1 MRVLAIDSSG
11 LTATVAVVEDTQT
24 VAEYTINYK
33 KTHSQ
38 TLLPMIDEVVK
49 MTELD
54 LNTIDAIAVAGGP
67 GSFTGLRIGS
77 ATAKGLGLALN
88 KPLIHVPTVDGLAYN
103 VYGCEDIICPIMDA
117 RRNQVYTGIYT
128 FSKKAG
134 AKEGSNLVEPVFQV
148 IKMQMA
154 VSIEELAER
163 LNRYRRPVV
172 FLGDGVP
179 VYENI
184 LAEKL
189 TVPYSFAPAYMNR
202 QRAAVVGTLGIQ
214 YYKAGKFE
222 TAEEHRPDYLRVSQA
237 ERERA
242 QREKEAELVVRELKV
257 EDSAAVA
264 EMEQQIFSD
273 PWSEKSVMETVQQ
286 KVCFAAEKAGHILGY
301 LLVYHAADEAEIA
314 RIAVQKEARRQGVAG
329 KLMLALENYCEE
341 HQIVRLLL
349 DVRESNETARNFYTE
364 SGFAEDGI
372 RQGFDEQTAWYWQQL
387 PVGIILPCGYNG
399 GVAKIRT

>member
-11 LTATVAVVEDTQT
+11 LTSTVAVVEETQT

-54 LNTIDAIAVAGGP
+54 LGTIDAIAVAGGP

-103 VYGCEDIICPIMDA
+103 VFGCEDIICPIMDA

-134 AKEGSNLVEPVFQV
+134 EKEGRNLVEPVFQV

-179 VYENI
+179 VYENV

-202 QRAAVVGTLGIQ
+202 QRAAVVGTLAIQ
-214 YYKAGKFE
+214 YYKSGKFE

-242 QREKEAELVVRELKV
+242 QREKEAEIIVRELKV

-264 EMEQQIFSD
+264 EMEQQIFLDS
-273 PWSEKSVMETVQQ
+273 WSEKSVLETVQQ
-286 KVCFAAEKAGHILGY
+286 KQSVCFAAEKAGHLLGY
-301 LLVYHAADEAEIA
+301 LLAYHAADEAEIA
-314 RIAVQKEARRQGVAG
+314 RIAVQKEARRQGAAG
-329 KLMLALENYCEE
+329 KLMQALEHYCEE
-341 HQIVRLLL
+341 HKMEKLLL
-349 DVRESNETARNFYTE
+349 DVRESNEAARSFYTKN
-364 SGFAEDGI
+364 GFVEDGI
-372 RQGFDEQTAWYWQQL
+372 RQGFYVNPSEDAVLMSRQL
-387 PVGIILPCGYNG
+387 GADV
-399 GVAKIRT
+399 

>member
-11 LTATVAVVEDTQT
+11 LTATVAVVEETQT

-54 LNTIDAIAVAGGP
+54 LGTINAIAVAGGP

-103 VYGCEDIICPIMDA
+103 VFGCEDIICPIMDA

-134 AKEGSNLVEPVFQV
+134 EKEGRNLVEPVFQV

-179 VYENI
+179 VYENV

-202 QRAAVVGTLGIQ
+202 QRAAVVGTLAIQ
-214 YYKAGKFE
+214 YYKSGKFE

-242 QREKEAELVVRELKV
+242 QREKEAEIIVRELKV

-286 KVCFAAEKAGHILGY
+286 KQSVCFAAEKAGHILGY
-301 LLVYHAADEAEIA
+301 LLVYHAADEAELA
-314 RIAVQKEARRQGVAG
+314 RIAVQKEARRQGAAG
-329 KLMLALENYCEE
+329 KLMQALEHYCEE
-341 HQIVRLLL
+341 HKMEKLLL
-349 DVRESNETARNFYTE
+349 DVRESNEAARSFYTKN
-364 SGFAEDGI
+364 GFVEDGI
-372 RQGFDEQTAWYWQQL
+372 RQGFYTNPSEDAVLMSRQL
-387 PVGIILPCGYNG
+387 GADV
-399 GVAKIRT
+399 

>member
-77 ATAKGLGLALN
+77 ATAKGLGFALN

-134 AKEGSNLVEPVFQV
+134 TKEGSNLVEPVFQV

-242 QREKEAELVVRELKV
+242 QREKEAEIIVRELKV

-286 KVCFAAEKAGHILGY
+286 KQSVCFAAEKEGHILGY

-314 RIAVQKEARRQGVAG
+314 RIAVQKEARRQGAAG
-329 KLMLALENYCEE
+329 KLMQALEHYCEE
-341 HQIVRLLL
+341 HKMEKLLL
-349 DVRESNETARNFYTE
+349 DVRESNEAARSFYTKN
-364 SGFAEDGI
+364 GFVEDGI
-372 RQGFDEQTAWYWQQL
+372 RQGFYTNPSEDAVLMSRQL
-387 PVGIILPCGYNG
+387 GADV
-399 GVAKIRT
+399 

>member
-11 LTATVAVVEDTQT
+11 LTATVAVVEETQT

-54 LNTIDAIAVAGGP
+54 LGTIDAIAVAGGP

-103 VYGCEDIICPIMDA
+103 VFGCEDIICPIMDA

-134 AKEGSNLVEPVFQV
+134 EKEGTNLVEPVFQV

-179 VYENI
+179 VYENV

-202 QRAAVVGTLGIQ
+202 QRAAVVGTLAIQ
-214 YYKAGKFE
+214 YYKSGKFE

-242 QREKEAELVVRELKV
+242 QREKEAEIIVRELKV

-273 PWSEKSVMETVQQ
+273 SWSEKSVLETVQQ
-286 KVCFAAEKAGHILGY
+286 KQSVCFAAEKAGHLLGY
-301 LLVYHAADEAEIA
+301 LLAYHAADEAEIA
-314 RIAVQKEARRQGVAG
+314 RIAVQKEARRQGAAG
-329 KLMLALENYCEE
+329 KLMQALEHYCEE
-341 HQIVRLLL
+341 HKIEKLLL
-349 DVRESNETARNFYTE
+349 DVRESNEAARSFYTKN
-364 SGFAEDGI
+364 GFVEDGI
-372 RQGFDEQTAWYWQQL
+372 RQGFYVNPSEDAVLMSRQL
-387 PVGIILPCGYNG
+387 GADV
-399 GVAKIRT
+399 

>member
-11 LTATVAVVEDTQT
+11 LTATVAVVEETQT

-54 LNTIDAIAVAGGP
+54 LGTIDAIAVAGGP

-103 VYGCEDIICPIMDA
+103 VFGCEDIICPIMDA

-134 AKEGSNLVEPVFQV
+134 EKEGRNLVEPVFQV

-179 VYENI
+179 VYENV

-202 QRAAVVGTLGIQ
+202 QRAAVVGTLAIQ
-214 YYKAGKFE
+214 YYKSGKFE

-242 QREKEAELVVRELKV
+242 QREKEAEIIVRELKV

-273 PWSEKSVMETVQQ
+273 SWSEKSVLETVQQ
-286 KVCFAAEKAGHILGY
+286 KQSVCFAAEKAGHLLGY
-301 LLVYHAADEAEIA
+301 LLAYHAADEAEIA
-314 RIAVQKEARRQGVAG
+314 RIAVQKEARRRGAAG
-329 KLMLALENYCEE
+329 KLMQALEHYCEE
-341 HQIVRLLL
+341 HKMEKLLL
-349 DVRESNETARNFYTE
+349 DVRESNEAARSFYTKN
-364 SGFAEDGI
+364 GFVEDGI
-372 RQGFDEQTAWYWQQL
+372 RQGFYVNPSEDAVLMSRQL
-387 PVGIILPCGYNG
+387 GADV
-399 GVAKIRT
+399 

>member
-11 LTATVAVVEDTQT
+11 LTATVAVVEETQT

-54 LNTIDAIAVAGGP
+54 LGTINAIAVAGGP

-103 VYGCEDIICPIMDA
+103 VFGCEDIICPIMDA

-134 AKEGSNLVEPVFQV
+134 EKEGRNLVEPVFQV

-179 VYENI
+179 VYENV

-202 QRAAVVGTLGIQ
+202 QRAAVVGTLAIQ
-214 YYKAGKFE
+214 YYKSGKFE

-242 QREKEAELVVRELKV
+242 QREKEAEIIVRELKV

-286 KVCFAAEKAGHILGY
+286 KQSVCFAAEKAGHILGY

-329 KLMLALENYCEE
+329 KLMQALEHYCEE
-341 HQIVRLLL
+341 HKMEKLLL
-349 DVRESNETARNFYTE
+349 DVRESNEAARSFYTKN
-364 SGFAEDGI
+364 GFVEDGI
-372 RQGFDEQTAWYWQQL
+372 RQGFYTNPSEDAVLMSRQL
-387 PVGIILPCGYNG
+387 GADV
-399 GVAKIRT
+399 

>member
-11 LTATVAVVEDTQT
+11 LTATVAVVEDAQT

-77 ATAKGLGLALN
+77 ATAKGLGFALN

-134 AKEGSNLVEPVFQV
+134 TKEGSNLVEPVFQV

-202 QRAAVVGTLGIQ
+202 QRAAVVGTLAIQ
-214 YYKAGKFE
+214 YYKSGKFE

-242 QREKEAELVVRELKV
+242 QREKEAEIIVRELKV

-286 KVCFAAEKAGHILGY
+286 KQSVCFAAEKAGHILGY

-314 RIAVQKEARRQGVAG
+314 RIAVQKEARRQGAAG
-329 KLMLALENYCEE
+329 KLMQALEHYCEE
-341 HQIVRLLL
+341 HKMEKLLL
-349 DVRESNETARNFYTE
+349 DVRESNEAARSFYTKN
-364 SGFAEDGI
+364 GFVEDGI
-372 RQGFDEQTAWYWQQL
+372 RQGFYVNPSEDAVLMSRQL
-387 PVGIILPCGYNG
+387 GADV
-399 GVAKIRT
+399 

>member
-77 ATAKGLGLALN
+77 ATAKGLGFALN

-134 AKEGSNLVEPVFQV
+134 TKEGSNLVEPVFQV

-222 TAEEHRPDYLRVSQA
+222 TAEEHRPDYLRVSEA

-242 QREKEAELVVRELKV
+242 QREKEAEIIVRELKV

-286 KVCFAAEKAGHILGY
+286 KQSVCFAAEKAGHILGY

-314 RIAVQKEARRQGVAG
+314 RIAVQKEARRQGAAG
-329 KLMLALENYCEE
+329 KLMQALEHYCEE
-341 HQIVRLLL
+341 HKMEKLLL
-349 DVRESNETARNFYTE
+349 DVRESNEAARSFYTKN
-364 SGFAEDGI
+364 GFVEDGI
-372 RQGFDEQTAWYWQQL
+372 RQGFYTNPSEDAVLMSRQL
-387 PVGIILPCGYNG
+387 GADV
-399 GVAKIRT
+399 

>member
-1 MRVLAIDSSG
+1 MAIDSSG

-77 ATAKGLGLALN
+77 ATAKGLGFALN

-134 AKEGSNLVEPVFQV
+134 TKEGSNLVEPVFQV

-242 QREKEAELVVRELKV
+242 QREKEAEIIVRELKV

-286 KVCFAAEKAGHILGY
+286 KQSVCFAAEKAGHLLGY
-301 LLVYHAADEAEIA
+301 LLAYHAADEAEIA
-314 RIAVQKEARRQGVAG
+314 RIAVQKEARRQGAAG
-329 KLMLALENYCEE
+329 KLMQALEHYCEE
-341 HQIVRLLL
+341 HKMEKLLL
-349 DVRESNETARNFYTE
+349 DVRESNEAARSFYTKN
-364 SGFAEDGI
+364 GFVEDGI
-372 RQGFDEQTAWYWQQL
+372 RQGFYTNPSEDAVLMSRQL
-387 PVGIILPCGYNG
+387 GADV
-399 GVAKIRT
+399 

>member
-11 LTATVAVVEDTQT
+11 LTATVAVVEETQT

-54 LNTIDAIAVAGGP
+54 LGTIDAIAVAGGP

-103 VYGCEDIICPIMDA
+103 VFGCEDIICPIMDA

-134 AKEGSNLVEPVFQV
+134 EKEGRNLVEPVFQV

-179 VYENI
+179 VYENV

-214 YYKAGKFE
+214 YYKSGKFE

-242 QREKEAELVVRELKV
+242 QREKEAEIIVRELKV

-286 KVCFAAEKAGHILGY
+286 KQSVCFAAEKAGHILGY

-314 RIAVQKEARRQGVAG
+314 RIAVQKEARRQGAAG
-329 KLMLALENYCEE
+329 KLMQALEHYCEE
-341 HQIVRLLL
+341 HKMEKLLL
-349 DVRESNETARNFYTE
+349 DVRESNEAARSFYTKN
-364 SGFAEDGI
+364 GFVEDGI
-372 RQGFDEQTAWYWQQL
+372 RQGFYVNPSEDAVLMSRQL
-387 PVGIILPCGYNG
+387 GADV
-399 GVAKIRT
+399 

>member
-11 LTATVAVVEDTQT
+11 LTATVAVVEETQT

-54 LNTIDAIAVAGGP
+54 LGTINAIAVAGGP

-103 VYGCEDIICPIMDA
+103 VFGCEDIICPIMDA

-134 AKEGSNLVEPVFQV
+134 EKEGRNLVEPVFQV

-179 VYENI
+179 VYENV

-202 QRAAVVGTLGIQ
+202 QRAAVVGTLAIQ
-214 YYKAGKFE
+214 YYKSGKFE

-242 QREKEAELVVRELKV
+242 QREKHAEIIVRELKV

-273 PWSEKSVMETVQQ
+273 SWSEKSVLETVQQ
-286 KVCFAAEKAGHILGY
+286 KQSVCFAAEKAGHLLGY
-301 LLVYHAADEAEIA
+301 LLAYHAADEAEIA
-314 RIAVQKEARRQGVAG
+314 RIAVQKEARRQGAAG
-329 KLMLALENYCEE
+329 KLMQALEHYCEE
-341 HQIVRLLL
+341 HKMEKLLL
-349 DVRESNETARNFYTE
+349 DVRESNEAARSFYTKN
-364 SGFAEDGI
+364 GFVEDGI
-372 RQGFDEQTAWYWQQL
+372 RQGFYVNPSEDAVLMSRQL
-387 PVGIILPCGYNG
+387 GADV
-399 GVAKIRT
+399 

>member
-77 ATAKGLGLALN
+77 ATAKGLGFALN

-128 FSKKAG
+128 FSRKAG
-134 AKEGSNLVEPVFQV
+134 TKEGSNLVEPVFQV

-214 YYKAGKFE
+214 YYKSGKFE

-242 QREKEAELVVRELKV
+242 QREKEAEIIVRELKV

-286 KVCFAAEKAGHILGY
+286 KQSVCFAAEKAGHILGY

-314 RIAVQKEARRQGVAG
+314 RIAVQKEARRQGAAG
-329 KLMLALENYCEE
+329 KLMQALEHYCEE
-341 HQIVRLLL
+341 HKMEKLLL
-349 DVRESNETARNFYTE
+349 DVRESNEAARSFYTKN
-364 SGFAEDGI
+364 GFVEDGI
-372 RQGFDEQTAWYWQQL
+372 RQGFYTNPSEDAVLMSRQL
-387 PVGIILPCGYNG
+387 GADV
-399 GVAKIRT
+399 

>member
-11 LTATVAVVEDTQT
+11 LTATVAVVEETQT

-38 TLLPMIDEVVK
+38 TLLPMINEVVK

-54 LNTIDAIAVAGGP
+54 LGTINAIAVAGGP

-103 VYGCEDIICPIMDA
+103 VFGCEDIICPIMDA

-134 AKEGSNLVEPVFQV
+134 EKEGRNLVEPVFQV

-179 VYENI
+179 VYENV

-214 YYKAGKFE
+214 YYKSGKFE

-242 QREKEAELVVRELKV
+242 QREKEAEIIVRELKV

-273 PWSEKSVMETVQQ
+273 SWSEKSVLETVQQ
-286 KVCFAAEKAGHILGY
+286 KQSVCFAAEKAGHLLGY
-301 LLVYHAADEAEIA
+301 LLAYHAADEAEIA
-314 RIAVQKEARRQGVAG
+314 RIAVQKEARRQGAAG
-329 KLMLALENYCEE
+329 KLMQALEHYCEE
-341 HQIVRLLL
+341 HKMEKLLL
-349 DVRESNETARNFYTE
+349 DVRESNEAARSFYTKN
-364 SGFAEDGI
+364 GFVEDGI
-372 RQGFDEQTAWYWQQL
+372 RQGFYVNPSEDAVLMSRQL
-387 PVGIILPCGYNG
+387 GADV
-399 GVAKIRT
+399 

>member
-77 ATAKGLGLALN
+77 ATAKGLGFAFN

-134 AKEGSNLVEPVFQV
+134 TKEGSNLVEPVFQV

-242 QREKEAELVVRELKV
+242 QREKEAEIIVRELKV

-286 KVCFAAEKAGHILGY
+286 KQSVCFAAEKAGHILGY

-314 RIAVQKEARRQGVAG
+314 RIAVQKEARRQGAAG
-329 KLMLALENYCEE
+329 KLMQALEHYCEE
-341 HQIVRLLL
+341 HKMEKLLL
-349 DVRESNETARNFYTE
+349 DVRESNEAARSFYTKN
-364 SGFAEDGI
+364 GFVEDGI
-372 RQGFDEQTAWYWQQL
+372 RQGFYTNPSEDAVLMSRQL
-387 PVGIILPCGYNG
+387 GADV
-399 GVAKIRT
+399 

>member
-11 LTATVAVVEDTQT
+11 LTATVAVVEETQT

-54 LNTIDAIAVAGGP
+54 LGTIDAIAVAGGP

-103 VYGCEDIICPIMDA
+103 VFGCEDIICPIMDA

-134 AKEGSNLVEPVFQV
+134 EKEGRNLVEPVFQV

-179 VYENI
+179 VYENV

-202 QRAAVVGTLGIQ
+202 QRAAVVGTLAIQ
-214 YYKAGKFE
+214 YYKSGKFE

-242 QREKEAELVVRELKV
+242 QREKEAEITVRELKV

-273 PWSEKSVMETVQQ
+273 SWSEKSVLETVQQ
-286 KVCFAAEKAGHILGY
+286 KQSVCFAAEKAGHLLGY
-301 LLVYHAADEAEIA
+301 LLAYHAADEAEIA
-314 RIAVQKEARRQGVAG
+314 RIAVQKEARRQGAAG
-329 KLMLALENYCEE
+329 KLMQALEHYCEE
-341 HQIVRLLL
+341 HKMEKLLL
-349 DVRESNETARNFYTE
+349 DVRESNEAARSFYTKN
-364 SGFAEDGI
+364 GFVEDGI
-372 RQGFDEQTAWYWQQL
+372 RQGFYVNPSEDAVLMSRQL
-387 PVGIILPCGYNG
+387 GADV
-399 GVAKIRT
+399 

>member
-77 ATAKGLGLALN
+77 ATAKGLGFALN

-134 AKEGSNLVEPVFQV
+134 TKEGSNLVEPVFQV

-242 QREKEAELVVRELKV
+242 QREKEAEIIVRELKV

-286 KVCFAAEKAGHILGY
+286 KQSVCFAAEKAGHILGY

-314 RIAVQKEARRQGVAG
+314 RIAVQKEARRQGAAG
-329 KLMLALENYCEE
+329 KLMQALEHYCEE
-341 HQIVRLLL
+341 HKMEKLLL
-349 DVRESNETARNFYTE
+349 DVRESNEEARSFYTKN
-364 SGFAEDGI
+364 GFVEDGI
-372 RQGFDEQTAWYWQQL
+372 RQGFYTNPSEDAVLMSRQL
-387 PVGIILPCGYNG
+387 GADV
-399 GVAKIRT
+399 

>member
-77 ATAKGLGLALN
+77 ATAKGLGFALS

-134 AKEGSNLVEPVFQV
+134 TKEGSNLVEPVFQV

-242 QREKEAELVVRELKV
+242 QREKEAEIIVRELKV

-286 KVCFAAEKAGHILGY
+286 KQSVCFAAEKAGHLLGY
-301 LLVYHAADEAEIA
+301 LLAYHAADEAEIA
-314 RIAVQKEARRQGVAG
+314 RIAVQKEARRQGAAG
-329 KLMLALENYCEE
+329 KLMQALEHYCEE
-341 HQIVRLLL
+341 HKMEKLLL
-349 DVRESNETARNFYTE
+349 DVRESNEAARSFYTKN
-364 SGFAEDGI
+364 GFVEDGI
-372 RQGFDEQTAWYWQQL
+372 RQGFYTNPSEDAVLMSRQL
-387 PVGIILPCGYNG
+387 GADV
-399 GVAKIRT
+399 

>member
-77 ATAKGLGLALN
+77 ATAKGLGFALN

-134 AKEGSNLVEPVFQV
+134 TKEGSNLVEPVFQV

-202 QRAAVVGTLGIQ
+202 QRAAVVGTLAIQ
-214 YYKAGKFE
+214 YYKSGKFE

-242 QREKEAELVVRELKV
+242 QREKEAEIIVRELKV

-286 KVCFAAEKAGHILGY
+286 KQSVCFAAEKAGHLLGY
-301 LLVYHAADEAEIA
+301 LLAYHAADEAEIA
-314 RIAVQKEARRQGVAG
+314 RIAVQKEARRQGAAG
-329 KLMLALENYCEE
+329 KLMQALEHYCEE
-341 HQIVRLLL
+341 HKMEKLLL
-349 DVRESNETARNFYTE
+349 DVRESNEAARSFYTKN
-364 SGFAEDGI
+364 GFVEDGI
-372 RQGFDEQTAWYWQQL
+372 RQGFYVNPSEDAVLMSRQL
-387 PVGIILPCGYNG
+387 GADV
-399 GVAKIRT
+399 

>member
-11 LTATVAVVEDTQT
+11 LTATVAVVEETQT

-54 LNTIDAIAVAGGP
+54 LGTIDAIAVAGGP

-103 VYGCEDIICPIMDA
+103 VFGCEDIICPIMDA

-134 AKEGSNLVEPVFQV
+134 EKEGRNLVEPVFQV

-179 VYENI
+179 VYENV

-242 QREKEAELVVRELKV
+242 QREKEAEIIVRELKV

-273 PWSEKSVMETVQQ
+273 SWSEKSVLETVQQ
-286 KVCFAAEKAGHILGY
+286 KQSVCFAAEKAGHLLGY
-301 LLVYHAADEAEIA
+301 LLAYHAADEAEIA
-314 RIAVQKEARRQGVAG
+314 RIAVQKEARRQGAAG
-329 KLMLALENYCEE
+329 KLMQALEHYCEE
-341 HQIVRLLL
+341 HKMEKLLL
-349 DVRESNETARNFYTE
+349 DVRESNEAARSFYTKN
-364 SGFAEDGI
+364 GFVEDGI
-372 RQGFDEQTAWYWQQL
+372 RQGFYVNPSEDAVLMSRQL
-387 PVGIILPCGYNG
+387 GADV
-399 GVAKIRT
+399 

>member
-11 LTATVAVVEDTQT
+11 LTATVAVVEDAQT

-77 ATAKGLGLALN
+77 ATAKGLGFALN

-134 AKEGSNLVEPVFQV
+134 TKEGSNLVEPVFQV

-242 QREKEAELVVRELKV
+242 QREKEAEIIVRELKV

-286 KVCFAAEKAGHILGY
+286 KQSVCFAAEKAGHILGY

-314 RIAVQKEARRQGVAG
+314 RIAVQKEARRQGAAG
-329 KLMLALENYCEE
+329 KLMQALEHYCEE
-341 HQIVRLLL
+341 HKMEKLLL
-349 DVRESNETARNFYTE
+349 DVRESNEAARSFYTKN
-364 SGFAEDGI
+364 GFVEDGI
-372 RQGFDEQTAWYWQQL
+372 RQGFYVNPSEDAVLMSRQL
-387 PVGIILPCGYNG
+387 GSDV
-399 GVAKIRT
+399 